1 MSRTHT
7 TFIRIGQVRIDTDIV
22 TAYLPLWTEG
32 HITGI
37 ALYIEGR
44 AEAIRAAVENDEA
57 LLIMQRL
64 DDIILQGQ

>member
-57 LLIMQRL
+57 LVIIERL
-64 DDIILQGQ
+64 DNLKLR